1 MALFSIF
8 EDSDPLTKLLI
19 HNPMYLKQK
28 YTLSIPLIASLKHWS
43 QDTYN
48 INGNYMQS

>member
-8 EDSDPLTKLLI
+8 EDSDPLTMLLI

-28 YTLSIPLIASLKHWS
+28 CLRPHGDNCETHAKTLLGSEIRKPLR
-43 QDTYN
+43 
-48 INGNYMQS
+48 